1 MIRFLFI
8 IALFIAGSASAEQI
22 APDLK
27 VAFFGDQGLSPRSK
41 AVLRM
46 VKAEGAHMVLHLGDF
61 DYADDAEAFDSQIN
75 RVLGENFPY
84 FAVIGNHDVKAWPAY
99 QRKLRARL
107 KRIPGVKCEGD
118 LGYNAACTYKGLFF
132 TLFAIGIWP
141 HGGKPADAVAQRQA
155 HVDFITNALARSDAR
170 WKVCAW
176 HKNQHAMQVGH
187 KKNETGW
194 EVYEACRKAGAIIA
208 TGHEHSYSRTHLI
221 SAFRDPPVVGSTS
234 NTLRLENGKT
244 FAFVSGL
251 GGKSARGL
259 YLPPGRKGPEGWW
272 AAAYT
277 RDDLATAGALF
288 CTFNPGRRKLMA
300 ECYFKAVEGD
310 IIDRFTVIS
319 RPADE

>member
-1 MIRFLFI
+1 MIRFLI
-8 IALFIAGSASAEQI
+8 IVALFVPGCAGAEEI

-41 AVLRM
+41 AVLRL

-61 DYADDAEAFDSQIN
+61 DYADDAEAFDDQIT
-75 RVLGENFPY
+75 RVLGEDFPY

-107 KRIPGVKCEGD
+107 RRIPGAKCEGD
-118 LGYNAACTYKGLFF
+118 LGYKAACTYKGLFF
-132 TLFAIGIWP
+132 TLSAVGIGP
-141 HGGKPADAVAQRQA
+141 QGGRPADALAQRQA
-155 HVDFITNALARSDAR
+155 HVAFITNVLARSDAR

-176 HKNQHAMQVGH
+176 HKNQRAMQVGR
-187 KKNETGW
+187 KTDETGW

-221 SAFRDPPVVGSTS
+221 SAFRDPPVVASTS
-234 NTLRLENGKT
+234 NTLRLEKGRT

-259 YLPPGRKGPEGWW
+259 NRRPGREGAEPWW

-277 RDDLATAGALF
+277 RDDGATAGAFF
-288 CTFNPGRRKLMA
+288 CTFNTDRRKRRA
-300 ECYFKAVEGD
+300 ECYFKAVEGN
-310 IIDRFTVIS
+310 IGDRFTVIAP
-319 RPADE
+319 PADR